1 MQVKDFFTTITY
13 KAYGAIRQARVQT
26 REAVQKW
33 QINLTRSRQESKVK
47 MTRQRVRQWGRGG
60 FKAVAPNNGATTDN
74 LARSKWRR
82 ASEVLQS

>member
-47 MTRQRVRQWGRGG
+47 MTRQRVRQWGRG
-60 FKAVAPNNGATTDN
+60 K
-74 LARSKWRR
+74 L
-82 ASEVLQS
+82 

>member
-33 QINLTRSRQESKVK
+33 QIKI
-47 MTRQRVRQWGRGG
+47 GR
-60 FKAVAPNNGATTDN
+60 AHV
-74 LARSKWRR
+74 
-82 ASEVLQS
+82 